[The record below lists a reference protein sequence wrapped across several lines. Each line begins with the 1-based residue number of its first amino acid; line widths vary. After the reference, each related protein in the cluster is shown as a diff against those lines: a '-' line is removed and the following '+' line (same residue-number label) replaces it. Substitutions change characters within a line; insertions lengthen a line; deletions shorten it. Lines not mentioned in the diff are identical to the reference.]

1 MRSISRSAFTRL
13 KPCDWSCG
21 HSRAP
26 IKMRTAVVHLAI
38 ALASGLTLAS
48 GAEGRPSENKPS
60 AIAIADM
67 KQTRAVDFEKDI
79 LPVFKNNCLACHNLT
94 KSKADLVLETPQTIL
109 KGGESGPA
117 IVPGRG
123 AESLLLKAA
132 AHQSDPTM
140 PPRDNKV
147 AASNL
152 TPQELGLLKLWIDQG
167 AKGEVHAAPIA
178 WKPLPQ
184 TLNPIYAVAL
194 TADGQFAACGRANQI
209 FIYHLS
215 SGQLMARLSDPHL
228 SKDSLYQNH
237 KVAHR
242 DTIHSLAFNPDGTLL
257 ASGDY
262 RQAKLWRRTS
272 NVQKLSFSDPETNTW
287 KTVAMSPDGEWLATG
302 SAEGKVKLFDLT
314 SGKEAKLLARTE
326 KAISI
331 LKFSPDGTR
340 LASGSVDKKIRIW
353 SPLDGQLLAEAE
365 TSDAVNALTWV
376 AAGKQIATGGAD
388 KMIHIWKLP
397 DSGKGEMT
405 ALKELKGHVGAI
417 SCLDT
422 ILPAGNEII
431 SGSQDGSI
439 RHWNVEKGQSIRE
452 IKHGSPIA
460 SVAVRPDGKRFAS
473 AGTNNIVKLWNSKDG
488 KQIAELKGDRY
499 RQEALLDSELALAF
513 SSGEVSSRKTG
524 LQTAETLQKALVER
538 VGKATDALR
547 AAGKLSE
554 EKQKLVET
562 AQTAKSETEKALAVL
577 RAEITKVTEDFQTAD
592 QAAKKAA
599 VEAKAAVEKAAQATL
614 AADQA
619 TDTQRI
625 SDRIASDTATVAAG
639 TKAAAERETAEVG
652 KASASKLAA
661 DVETIALKAKRI
673 AESMAADAN
682 AKSKMAADANTL
694 AEKAIDNVAA
704 KSFAAGQMKPP
715 FDKITADADEK
726 QKQGTNKI
734 TAAIKKIADAEKEFK
749 KAELAKLNAE
759 NELQLARKSLDQA
772 VAAVTAAMGA
782 LQTAEMEKK
791 QADADA
797 QVAKKAASEAE
808 KPIRTIAF
816 SPDNLTLG
824 TGGDDQ
830 LVHTWSAEDGAAF
843 ETFKGH
849 RGSVSAVAY
858 GKEGALVLSASDH
871 AAIIWDANPAWTLES
886 VIGTG
891 DATSPIVDRV
901 NALRFS
907 PNGRLLATGSGEP
920 TRSGEIKIWA
930 LADGKLVQ
938 ELKNIHSDTVFSLD
952 FSADGKHLA
961 SGSADRFVKVVE
973 LATGKIVKSF
983 EGHTHHVL
991 GVSWKRDGRTLASSG
1006 ADHVIKMWDFVT
1018 GEKKK
1023 TIEGFTKEVTSISF
1037 VGRTDQTLVCSGD
1050 NQVRTVKEN
1059 GDKVRSF
1066 DGVIDFM
1073 HSAAVSADG
1082 RIVVAGG
1089 QDSVLRV
1096 WNAIDGKVLTAFAPS
1111 NAQ

>member
-1 MRSISRSAFTRL
+1 MINLNSSPKSIF
-13 KPCDWSCG
+13 
-21 HSRAP
+21 HF
-26 IKMRTAVVHLAI
+26 AV
-38 ALASGLTLAS
+38 ALAAGLTLAR
-48 GAEGRPSENKPS
+48 GAEGKPSDNKPA

-67 KQTRAVDFEKDI
+67 KRTRAVDFEKEI

-94 KSKADLVLETPQTIL
+94 KAKADLVLETPQTIL

-117 IVPGRG
+117 VVPGRG

-167 AKGEVHAAPIA
+167 AKGEVHAAAAIA
-178 WKPLPQ
+178 WKSLPQ

-209 FIYHLS
+209 FIYHIS
-215 SGQLMARLSDPHL
+215 SGQLVARLSDPQL
-228 SKDSLYQNH
+228 SKESIYQNH

-242 DTIHSLAFNPDGTLL
+242 DMVHSLAFNPDGTLL

-262 RQAKLWRRTS
+262 RQAKLWRRTK
-272 NVQKLSFSDPETNTW
+272 NVQKLSFSDTETNMW
-287 KTVAMSPDGEWLATG
+287 KTVAISPDGEWLATG
-302 SAEGKVKLFDLT
+302 SVEGKVKLFDLA
-314 SGKEAKLLARTE
+314 SGKEAKLLAGAE
-326 KAISI
+326 KAIST
-331 LKFSPDGTR
+331 LKFSPDGTK

-353 SPLDGQLLAEAE
+353 SLPDGELFAEAE

-397 DSGKGEMT
+397 DSAKGELT
-405 ALKELKGHVGAI
+405 ALKELKGHSGSI
-417 SCLDT
+417 SSLDT

-431 SGSQDGSI
+431 SGSPDGSI

-452 IKHGSPIA
+452 MKHGSPIA

-473 AGTNNIVKLWNSKDG
+473 AGTNNIAKLWDSKDG

-499 RQEALLDSELALAF
+499 RLEVLQDSERTLAF
-513 SSGEVSSRKTG
+513 SASEVTYRKTG
-524 LQTAETLQKALVER
+524 LQTAETQHKAQVDR
-538 VGKATDALR
+538 VGKATDAVK
-547 AAGKLSE
+547 AAEKSFG

-562 AQTAKSETEKALAVL
+562 AKTAKSDAEKALVTL
-577 RAEITKVTEDFQTAD
+577 RAEIKKVTEDFQTAD
-592 QAAKKAA
+592 KAAKNAA
-599 VEAKAAVEKAAQATL
+599 AEAKAAVEKAAQATVP
-614 AADQA
+614 ADQA
-619 TDTQRI
+619 AETKRI
-625 SDRIASDTATVAAG
+625 SDRIASDTAAVAAK
-639 TKAAAERETAEVG
+639 TKAAAEGETAEAA
-652 KASASKLAA
+652 KTSASKLAA
-661 DVETIALKAKRI
+661 DVAAVALKAKGI

-682 AKSKMAADANTL
+682 AKSKIAADAKTL

-704 KSFAAGQMKPP
+704 KSFAAGQIKPL

-734 TAAIKKIADAEKEFK
+734 TAAIKTIADAENEFK
-749 KAELAKLNAE
+749 KAELAKPNAE
-759 NELQLARKSLDQA
+759 NELQLAKKSVDQA
-772 VAAVTAAMGA
+772 VETITAAKSA
-782 LQTAEMEKK
+782 LQTAEVEQKK
-791 QADADA
+791 ADADV

-816 SPDNLTLG
+816 SPDNLTVG

-830 LVHTWSAEDGAAF
+830 LVHTWSAEDGTAF

-849 RGSVSAVAY
+849 KGSVSAVAY

-871 AAIIWDANPAWTLES
+871 AAVVWDANPAWTLER
-886 VIGTG
+886 VIGTD

-907 PNGRLLATGSGEP
+907 PDGKLLATGSGEP
-920 TRSGEIKIWA
+920 TRGGEIKIWA
-930 LADGKLVQ
+930 LADGKLVR
-938 ELKNIHSDTVFSLD
+938 EFKNIHSDAVFSLD

-961 SGSADRFVKVVE
+961 SGAADKFVKVVE

-1006 ADHVIKMWDFVT
+1006 ADNVIKMWDFVT
-1018 GEKKK
+1018 GERKK
-1023 TIEGFTKEVTSISF
+1023 TIEGFTKEVTSITF
-1037 VGRTDQTLVCSGD
+1037 VGTTDQTLACSGD

-1096 WNAIDGKVLTAFAPS
+1096 WNGTDGKVLTAFVPS
-1111 NAQ
+1111 KDQ